1 MTDLPQGMTA
11 DTISL
16 LLGHPDPST
25 LLTPEL
31 QEAVESLLN
40 ANAYRILQ
48 YGPEQG
54 TQGLITYLVDKLN
67 REQGMA
73 IQPGNM
79 MIVAGST
86 HACDMIARLYVK
98 PGGVVIVEAP
108 SYADSLHIFRDH
120 HVELCSVSM
129 DQDGM
134 IVSELESLLARLH
147 AAGKMPDLLYTI
159 PTFHNPTG
167 ITLSHERRLAVIQ
180 LAQRYG
186 FMIVEDDVYRDLAF
200 ESGVPANFYTL
211 AKGQQVLSINSF
223 SKTLAPGLR
232 LGWLVGSKADIQHC
246 VDCGTTQMGG
256 GANPFTANIVAEYC
270 RKGHWEPHVAGLQTL
285 YQQRRDVVIDALNR
299 YMPEGVRWTHPAGGF
314 FIWLYLPE
322 NVFAQDVKRLA
333 LERKVLV
340 AAGNG
345 FFINPAD
352 GNHNLRLAFSF
363 AKPDDIEAGV
373 HILGQVIR
381 ELQAGG

>member
-1 MTDLPQGMTA
+1 MSDLPQGMTA

-16 LLGHPDPST
+16 LLGHPDPTT
-25 LLTPEL
+25 LITPEL
-31 QEAVESLLN
+31 QAAVESLIS
-40 ANAYRILQ
+40 ADAYRILQ

-54 TQGLITYLVDKLN
+54 TQSLIAYLVDKLN
-67 REQGMA
+67 REQHMA
-73 IQPGNM
+73 IAPGNV

-86 HACDMIARLYVK
+86 HACDLIGRLYTK

-108 SYADSLHIFRDH
+108 SYADSIHIFRDH
-120 HVELCSVSM
+120 HVELCAVPM
-129 DQDGM
+129 DQDGL
-134 IVSELESLLARLH
+134 IVTELERLLARL
-147 AAGKMPDLLYTI
+147 ASAGKTPDLLYTI

-167 ITLSHERRLAVIQ
+167 ITLSHERRLAIIQ

-186 FMIVEDDVYRDLAF
+186 FLIVEDDVYRDLAF
-200 ESGVPANFYTL
+200 ESGVPANFYAL
-211 AKGQQVLSINSF
+211 AKGQGVLSINSF

-232 LGWLVGSKADIQHC
+232 LGWLVGSEADIQRF

-285 YQQRRDVVIDALNR
+285 YKQRRDVVIEALSK
-299 YMPEGVRWTHPAGGF
+299 YMPQGVRWTHPAGGF
-314 FIWLYLPE
+314 FIWLYLPD

-333 LERKVLV
+333 HERKVLV

-345 FFINPAD
+345 FYINPAD
-352 GNHNLRLAFSF
+352 GDHNLRLAFSF
-363 AKPDDIEAGV
+363 ARPDDIEAGV

-381 ELQAGG
+381 ELQAI

>member
-1 MTDLPQGMTA
+1 MTA

-16 LLGHPDPST
+16 LLGHPDPTT

-31 QEAVESLLN
+31 QAAVESLMS

-54 TQGLITYLVDKLN
+54 TQGLIAYLVDKLN

-73 IQPGNM
+73 IAPGNV

-86 HACDMIARLYVK
+86 HACDMIGRLYTK

-108 SYADSLHIFRDH
+108 SYADSIHIFRDH
-120 HVELCSVSM
+120 HVELCSVPM

-134 IVSELESLLARLH
+134 IVTELERLLARLDSES
-147 AAGKMPDLLYTI
+147 KKPDLLYTI

-167 ITLSHERRLAVIQ
+167 ITLSHERRLAIIQ

-186 FMIVEDDVYRDLAF
+186 FLIVEDDVYRDLAF
-200 ESGVPANFYTL
+200 ESGVPANFYAL
-211 AKGQQVLSINSF
+211 AHGQGVLSINSF

-232 LGWLVGSKADIQHC
+232 LGWLVGSESDIQRF

-270 RKGHWEPHVAGLQTL
+270 RNGHWEPHVAGLQTL
-285 YQQRRDVVIDALNR
+285 YKQRRDVVIEALSK
-299 YMPEGVRWTHPAGGF
+299 YMPQGVRWTHPAGGF
-314 FIWLYLPE
+314 FIWLYLPD

-333 LERKVLV
+333 HERKVLV

-345 FFINPAD
+345 FYINPAD

-363 AKPDDIEAGV
+363 ARPDDIEAGV